1 MLKKPTY
8 EDLEL
13 RIKKLEKEKKSSQQT
28 DDNFFKVLN
37 SIDATVYVADMDT
50 YEILFANNFM
60 IESFNRDVNGELCH
74 KVFRNEDEPCA
85 DCTNSKLINSDGVP
99 TGLQVWD
106 GKNPITHK
114 WYINYDRAI
123 KWNDGR
129 IVKLQIATDITEL
142 KNAYTTIE
150 KMSITDDLTQIFN
163 RRYFHAC
170 LNEEV
175 QRVQRYKKNLS
186 LIMMDIDHFKSV
198 NDNYG
203 HQTGDEVLIK
213 ISSILKS
220 NVRKV
225 DVVARYGGEEF
236 IILLPETNG
245 KGAYKVAEKLR
256 ILIADYK
263 IKNKDGKEFHISSSF
278 GVSSLK
284 EVTDVEKDIDDIIIK
299 LADNALYEAKKT
311 GRNKVV
317 CSW

>member
-1 MLKKPTY
+1 MPKKPTY
-8 EDLEL
+8 EELEL
-13 RIKKLEKEKKSSQQT
+13 RIRKLEKEQKNSQHT
-28 DDNFFKVLN
+28 NDNFFKVLN

-60 IESFNRDVNGELCH
+60 IKSFNRDVNGEVCH

-85 DCTNSKLINSDGVP
+85 NCTNSKLISNNGVP
-99 TGLQVWD
+99 TGLKVWD
-106 GKNPITHK
+106 GENPITHK

-142 KNAYTTIE
+142 KNAYRTIE
-150 KMSITDDLTQIFN
+150 EMSITDDLTQIFN
-163 RRYFHAC
+163 RRYFHAR

-186 LIMMDIDHFKSV
+186 VIMMDIDHFKRV

-213 ISSILKS
+213 IASILKS

-236 IILLPETNG
+236 IILLPETSG
-245 KGAYKVAEKLR
+245 KNAYNVAEKLR
-256 ILIADYK
+256 ILISDYK
-263 IKNKDGKEFHISSSF
+263 IKNIDGKEFNVSSSF
-278 GVSSLK
+278 GISSLK
-284 EVTDVEKDIDDIIIK
+284 EVMDVEKDIDDIIIK